1 MNFSFK
7 NFHIKTFRFVLYV
20 LLVIAV
26 IALVCVLIINSLFV
40 KRNPISAD
48 ATPSPTVMQI
58 TNKVKI
64 QLAGNVVLSN
74 GLLETCFNNGDYD
87 FSDCFSRVEKYID
100 GDIALFN
107 MEGLID
113 GYGNQ
118 KNYKGAPIY
127 NYPPQLASQLR
138 SIGFNTALTANDQA
152 LNLSAQ
158 GVRNN
163 IKNLSA
169 SSLLPLGTDGQELK
183 PIVKNYNGI
192 VVALLAYTDNL
203 AVPLDETTAK
213 MINKIDLD
221 DIEQSAEKIKNDIKL
236 VRSQGAEIVLVS
248 LHWGKELD
256 LKPLQSQRELAQSIL
271 EGGAD
276 IIYGTLPQPFQSLT
290 YKSFTADSGDTK
302 NVIVAYSLG
311 NFLFEPTVT
320 SGLAGCESGI
330 LNIYI
335 ERDSH
340 NNAYIS
346 SAECVPLYVYKKESG
361 GTQNVYVLPS
371 REYSQCEQMPDIFAS
386 QEDWNDCKAAFSE
399 VENVLKNVNG
409 MEIGLS

>member
-20 LLVIAV
+20 LLVVAV
-26 IALVCVLIINSLFV
+26 ITLVCVLIINSLFV
-40 KRNPISAD
+40 KRNPVSTD
-48 ATPSPTVMQI
+48 ATPSPTNMQI
-58 TNKVKI
+58 TNKVKV

-74 GLLETCFNNGDYD
+74 GLLESCFNNGDYD

-127 NYPPQLASQLR
+127 NYPPKLASQLR

-169 SSLLPLGTDGQELK
+169 SSLLPLGTDGRELK

-192 VVALLAYTDNL
+192 VIALLAYTDNL
-203 AVPLDETTAK
+203 AVPIDETTAK

-276 IIYGTLPQPFQSLT
+276 II
-290 YKSFTADSGDTK
+290 
-302 NVIVAYSLG
+302 
-311 NFLFEPTVT
+311 
-320 SGLAGCESGI
+320 
-330 LNIYI
+330 
-335 ERDSH
+335 
-340 NNAYIS
+340 
-346 SAECVPLYVYKKESG
+346 
-361 GTQNVYVLPS
+361 
-371 REYSQCEQMPDIFAS
+371 
-386 QEDWNDCKAAFSE
+386 
-399 VENVLKNVNG
+399 
-409 MEIGLS
+409 